1 MSMRSSISRLT
12 RLTTVGLAVVA
23 LAACTTPGPRERQAA
38 RLVEFE
44 SVAGEPVERFHF
56 WDLQRWEVLGP
67 YEIAVWTR
75 VNEAWLI
82 RVDKP
87 CAGLE
92 FAQAIGLSSNQNVV
106 STRFD
111 AVLFERQRCTI
122 REIRPVDGK
131 ALRRLAK
138 D

>member
-1 MSMRSSISRLT
+1 MNT
-12 RLTTVGLAVVA
+12 RPLLSTSNRALAAGVAVIA

-38 RLVEFE
+38 RLAEFE
-44 SVAGEPVERFHF
+44 AVAGEPVERFHF

-75 VNEAWLI
+75 INEAWLI
-82 RVDKP
+82 RVNRP

-92 FAQAIGLSSNQNVV
+92 FAQTIGLSSNQNMV

-111 AVLFERQRCTI
+111 AVLFERQRCNI

-131 ALRRLAK
+131 ALKRLAK